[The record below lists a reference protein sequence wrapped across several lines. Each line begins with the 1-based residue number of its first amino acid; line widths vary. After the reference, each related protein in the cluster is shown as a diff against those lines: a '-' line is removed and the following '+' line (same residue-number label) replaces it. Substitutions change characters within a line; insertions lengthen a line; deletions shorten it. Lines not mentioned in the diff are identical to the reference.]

1 MRYLHQKYA
10 NETRNNCTKS
20 KTIKGTT
27 RRPRVLGVQ
36 SGLRKRGLY
45 IYLCNC
51 AYLWVVFSFEVKRD
65 SVLRDGVVFSRCC
78 CKWSN
83 LNTTVAPHPK
93 KKPQQQ
99 QQNKQTNPKTRHFN
113 HTHHPKK
120 TPTP

>member
-83 LNTTVAPHPK
+83 LNTTVAPPQKKPK
-93 KKPQQQ
+93 KPQ

>member
-83 LNTTVAPHPK
+83 LNTTVAPPP
-93 KKPQQQ
+93 KKPQKTPTTTT
-99 QQNKQTNPKTRHFN
+99 KQTNKPKD
-113 HTHHPKK
+113 K
-120 TPTP
+120 TL